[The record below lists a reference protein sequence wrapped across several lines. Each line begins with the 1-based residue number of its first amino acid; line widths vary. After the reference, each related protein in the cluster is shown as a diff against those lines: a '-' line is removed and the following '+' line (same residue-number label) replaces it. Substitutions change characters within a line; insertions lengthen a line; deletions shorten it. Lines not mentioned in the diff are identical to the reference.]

1 MRNLGGYFKLYMAAL
16 LLFIGCFSF
25 ANDTDELIQNGSF
38 EKFKIVKDYGDWKV
52 VRLDH
57 WSKKAEL
64 WTENLGEKAT
74 DGKYKIELDR
84 NRKFNFITQT
94 ISTQKGKKYRFSLDA
109 YARKDK
115 TSDFEVFLD
124 NKSILKITPTAQWE
138 KYSVDFIG
146 KGGHEKISIKEISSQ
161 RKDGLGAIIDNVS
174 VKGLSNTRHFPS
186 NFFISATKAY
196 QIAKKEGIDL
206 KSYSYGHK
214 IYKDFI
220 SSELETWKEVVKRSN
235 TEDDFIIVIAYD
247 QWGKIMGSRKG
258 VVKQLQDPKKIY
270 KYFDAFKQTMIKLSE
285 AKGSVLLGFEP
296 DPMAYF
302 MGLMRKSYQNDP
314 NNLPAKIDEANFP
327 EALEI
332 NPPQNFAGFWQVID
346 HIREKYAPNVMLAP
360 TVKTWGIPTDPKAE
374 PVGGWSSDDEGVRTV
389 IDYYQNYGVN
399 WDALAFNY
407 NPGKVHDDE
416 NFKAIARYIS
426 AIAGGMSNDK
436 TGMRV
441 RPYFW
446 KTKITTEHYDGTP
459 EEDWYYD
466 DISFEMRNIQ
476 FLADLGFTGINLG
489 YGNEI
494 AKPNKLPPL
503 VECWL
508 KEYFEG
514 EEGECTP
521 HGTIGIVEVFE

>member
-1 MRNLGGYFKLYMAAL
+1 MRNLGGYLKLHVAVL
-16 LLFIGCFSF
+16 LLFISSVSF
-25 ANDTDELIQNGSF
+25 ANNTDELIQNGSF
-38 EKFKIVKDYGDWKV
+38 EKFKTVKDYGDWKV
-52 VRLDH
+52 VRLEH

-64 WTENLGEKAT
+64 WSENLGEKAT
-74 DGKYKIELDR
+74 DGEYKIELDR

-94 ISTQKGKKYRFSLDA
+94 ISTQESKKYRFSLDA
-109 YARKDK
+109 YARETK
-115 TSDFEVFLD
+115 TSDFEVFLN

-146 KGGHEKISIKEISSQ
+146 KGKDEQISIKEISSQ
-161 RKDGLGAIIDNVS
+161 SKDGLGAIIDNVS
-174 VKGLSNTRHFPS
+174 VKELSNTKHFPS
-186 NFFISATKAY
+186 DFFISATKAY
-196 QIAKKEGIDL
+196 AIAKKEGINL
-206 KSYSYGHK
+206 NSYSYGYK

-220 SSELETWKEVVKRSN
+220 PSEMETWKEVIKRSN
-235 TEDDFIIVIAYD
+235 TEDNFIIVIAYGK
-247 QWGKIMGSRKG
+247 WGKIMGSRKG

-270 KYFDAFKQTMIKLSE
+270 KYLDAFKQTMIKLSE
-285 AKGSVLLGFEP
+285 AKGSVLVGFEP

-302 MGLMRKSYQNDP
+302 MGLMRRKYQNNP
-314 NNLPAKIDEANFP
+314 SNLPAKIMESNFP

-346 HIREKYAPNVMLAP
+346 YIREKYAPNVMLAP
-360 TVKTWGIPTDPKAE
+360 TIKTWGIPTDPKAE
-374 PVGGWSSDDEGVRTV
+374 PVGGWSSDDAGVRTV

-407 NPGKVHDDE
+407 NPGKVHDDK
-416 NFKAIARYIS
+416 NFKTIARYIT

-441 RPYFW
+441 RPYLW
-446 KTKITTEHYDGTP
+446 KTKITKEHYDGTP
-459 EEDWYYD
+459 QKNWHYD

-508 KEYFEG
+508 KEYFQG

-521 HGTIGIVEVFE
+521 HGTIGVVEVIE

>member
-1 MRNLGGYFKLYMAAL
+1 MCSFSGRFKLCITVL
-16 LLFIGCFSF
+16 LIFASSFLF
-25 ANDTDELIQNGSF
+25 ANGERELIKNGSF
-38 EKFKIVKDYGDWKV
+38 EKFKIVRDYGDWKI
-52 VRLDH
+52 VRLEH

-74 DGKYKIELDR
+74 EGNYKIELDR
-84 NRKFNFITQT
+84 NKKLNFITQT
-94 ISTQKGKKYRFSLDA
+94 VLTQKGKRYRLSLDA
-109 YARKDK
+109 YARKAK
-115 TSDFEVFLD
+115 TSDFEIFLD
-124 NKSILKITPTAQWE
+124 DKSILKVTPSSQWK

-146 KGGHEKISIKEISSQ
+146 KGGYEKISLKEISSQ
-161 RKDGLGAIIDNVS
+161 SKDGLGAVIDNVS
-174 VKGLSNTRHFPS
+174 IKELSDTRRFPS

-196 QIAKKEGIDL
+196 QIAKRAGIDL

-214 IYKDFI
+214 VYKDFI
-220 SSELETWKEVVKRSN
+220 SSEVETWKEVVKRSN
-235 TEDDFIIVIAYD
+235 AEDDFIIVIAYD

-258 VVKQLQDPKKIY
+258 VAEQLRNPDKIY
-270 KYFDAFKQTMIKLSE
+270 KYFDAFKQTMKKLSE

-302 MGLMRKSYQNDP
+302 MGFIRKNYQNDP
-314 NNLPAKIDEANFP
+314 NNLPAKIKESNFP

-346 HIREKYAPNVMLAP
+346 YIREKYAPNVMLAP
-360 TVKTWGIPTDPKAE
+360 TIKTWGIPTDPKAE
-374 PVGGWSSDDEGVRTV
+374 PQGGWSGEDEGVLKV
-389 IDYYQNYGVN
+389 VEYYQNYGVN

-416 NFKAIARYIS
+416 SFKSIARYVA
-426 AIAGGMSNDK
+426 AIAKNMNNDK

-446 KTKITTEHYDGTP
+446 KTKITKEHYDGTP
-459 EEDWYYD
+459 EKDWHYD
-466 DISFEMRNIQ
+466 DISFEMRNIE

-494 AKPNKLPPL
+494 SKPNKLPPL

-508 KEYFEG
+508 KEYFNG
-514 EEGECTP
+514 EEGECSP
-521 HGTIGIVEVFE
+521 HGTIGIVKTFE